1 MDVLLSAMPK
11 LKLDDSAK
19 AAFDTF
25 KLLMEDDDFELLSG
39 LASTLLEPEAQEK
52 LIHGCTSQQ
61 LDISCRDEIN
71 DVCPMGHLFLGLAS
85 LAPLL
90 IPGLLYSLTTF
101 LHYRGDLMQCGVGKP
116 FNIPSAKLDRL
127 SAWLILLPL
136 YLLFMIPWTLLLILY
151 RQVVVWLKLVKE
163 TQGGPR
169 VEPDC
174 DEIGQAASFGLLW

>member
-71 DVCPMGHLFLGLAS
+71 VSYAV
-85 LAPLL
+85 
-90 IPGLLYSLTTF
+90 LTF
-101 LHYRGDLMQCGVGKP
+101 
-116 FNIPSAKLDRL
+116 IEES
-127 SAWLILLPL
+127 
-136 YLLFMIPWTLLLILY
+136 
-151 RQVVVWLKLVKE
+151 
-163 TQGGPR
+163 
-169 VEPDC
+169 
-174 DEIGQAASFGLLW
+174 